1 VNSRFGRPDPT
12 WGETHRLRKGS
23 VDLPLSGGSGLMGS
37 FRVLDFHKA
46 DDGKLVASG
55 GDSWVFAVE
64 FSQPPK
70 AYTVVAYSQ
79 SDVAG
84 SPHYSDQAALFA
96 GNKMKRAAFTESE
109 IQAQLLK
116 TYHPGEE

>member
-1 VNSRFGRPDPT
+1 
-12 WGETHRLRKGS
+12 
-23 VDLPLSGGSGLMGS
+23 MGS
-37 FRVLDFHKA
+37 FRVLDFRQA

-64 FSQPPK
+64 FSHPPK

-79 SDVAG
+79 SDVEG
-84 SPHYSDQAALFA
+84 SPDFNDQAALFSA
-96 GNKMKRAAFTESE
+96 NKMKRAAFTESE

-116 TYHPGEE
+116 TYRPGEE